1 MAVVEF
7 TLLALPILML
17 GMGSVEL
24 AHWAFMRQGIN
35 LALLEAGRAA
45 ITAHN
50 QSERI
55 IQGFEQALRPLYV
68 SASQDA
74 ARKVHSALAQREQAL
89 GGAPWQIEVLSP
101 SAGAFMDFADPA
113 LQFGAPAINNH
124 YLAEQAARHA
134 SPGPVSGQSIHQANT
149 LVLRLSWPHRPRQP
163 WLARLL
169 KPLGNPDGSYRQ
181 RALARGYL
189 PMARQ
194 ITLLM
199 QSHPVQ
205 WADHPSGK
213 VLYRSEL
220 GGNGLACRGWLCH
233 ADGPLTAASPALA
246 PLATPPAENVLA
258 PAGTSAPDRAGM
270 RGTADASAT
279 PGETALA
286 PAPAVTPAPGQG
298 EPLLDL
304 LDPACGP
311 VLCCS

>member
-50 QSERI
+50 RPERI

-74 ARKVHSALAQREQAL
+74 ARKVHGALAQREQAL

-124 YLAEQAARHA
+124 YLAEQAARHT

-169 KPLGNPDGSYRQ
+169 RPLGNPDGSYRQ

-213 VLYRSEL
+213 VLYRSET
-220 GGNGLACRGWLCH
+220 GGNGLTCRGWLCH
-233 ADGPLTAASPALA
+233 AGGPQAVA
-246 PLATPPAENVLA
+246 
-258 PAGTSAPDRAGM
+258 SAPQESTPLPIAHSG
-270 RGTADASAT
+270 T
-279 PGETALA
+279 PGPGA
-286 PAPAVTPAPGQG
+286 PAPSSAPALTPAPSQG
-298 EPLLDL
+298 EPLLDAF
-304 LDPACGP
+304 DPACGP